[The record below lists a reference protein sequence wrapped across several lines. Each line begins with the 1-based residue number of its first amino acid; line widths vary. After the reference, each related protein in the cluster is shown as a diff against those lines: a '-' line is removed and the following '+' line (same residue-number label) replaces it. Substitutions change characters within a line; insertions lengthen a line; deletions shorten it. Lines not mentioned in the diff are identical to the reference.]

1 MDRTFIISNSC
12 ISSLFTGAWEL
23 LIMMVKILPM
33 LHLWYTACPLFECQV
48 EKGTYGTLTSSKDRK
63 DTAAR
68 LRASAGDN
76 GYNTFKYLVCCFV
89 FLTLK
94 AFPSQGG

>member
-23 LIMMVKILPM
+23 LIMMVKISPM
-33 LHLWYTACPLFECQV
+33 LHLWYTACPLFEC
-48 EKGTYGTLTSSKDRK
+48 KDRK

-68 LRASAGDN
+68 SRASDGDN
-76 GYNTFKYLVCCFV
+76 DYSNFKCIVCCFV